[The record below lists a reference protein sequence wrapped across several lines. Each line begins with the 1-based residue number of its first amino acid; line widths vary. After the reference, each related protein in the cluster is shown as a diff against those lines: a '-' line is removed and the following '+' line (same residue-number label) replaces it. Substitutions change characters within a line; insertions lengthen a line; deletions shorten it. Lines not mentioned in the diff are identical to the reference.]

1 MEALCRLSYSGGPA
15 MIPAVAP
22 AVLATI
28 PAVVDV
34 RFHEIVIDCADPR
47 SLARFW
53 AGFTGYEVGGEDEDW
68 ASIRAADGSAT
79 IGFQRVP
86 EPKVVKNR
94 VHVDFSAQDE
104 EAMARA
110 IEAMGAT
117 RLWVSEDPNDPFVV
131 LADPE
136 GNEFCIV
143 RSA

>member
-15 MIPAVAP
+15 MIPAAAA
-22 AVLATI
+22 AVLDTM
-28 PAVVDV
+28 PSVVDV
-34 RFHEIVIDCADPR
+34 RFHEVVIDCADPR

-53 AGFTGYEVGGEDEDW
+53 AGFTGYDLGGEDDDW
-68 ASIRAADGSAT
+68 ASIRSADGSVI

-86 EPKVVKNR
+86 EPKTVKNR
-94 VHVDFSAQDE
+94 VHLDFSAVDE
-104 EAMARA
+104 EATARE

-117 RLWVSEDPNDPFVV
+117 RRWVSEDPEDPFVV

>member
-1 MEALCRLSYSGGPA
+1 
-15 MIPAVAP
+15 MIPAAAA
-22 AVLATI
+22 AVLDTM
-28 PAVVDV
+28 PSVVDV
-34 RFHEIVIDCADPR
+34 RFHEVVIDCADPR

-53 AGFTGYEVGGEDEDW
+53 AGFTGYELGGEDDDW
-68 ASIRAADGSAT
+68 ASIRSADRSVI

-86 EPKVVKNR
+86 EPKTVKNR
-94 VHVDFSAQDE
+94 VHVDFSAVDE
-104 EAMARA
+104 EATARE

-117 RLWVSEDPNDPFVV
+117 RRWVSEDPEDPFVV